1 MDILHIRYF
10 STVYETLNYAQAAEQ
25 LYVSRQALRKVVHTL
40 EREVGQP
47 LFQNVSNH
55 LQATPAAD
63 RLYQISREAVRG
75 FSVLEDGLASMKLA
89 REGILRV
96 GMGHDHGAVFSR
108 SEYEAFHSLPDDRH
122 PVNPARMRFR
132 SGSKDELSRLL
143 LHGDLDYAH
152 VVGCVFDRRLFD
164 CQVARTGRL
173 HLVVHEADPLASK
186 DQVCVAGAHQ
196 EVRLGHV
203 GDVGRGDLDG
213 VDQARV
219 GVHADVRLVAEVPGV
234 ALLALMGL
242 RVPGALPVLG
252 RRGGLDEGRVDDGAP
267 GDRRAALGERGVDLV
282 EDTRAEAS
290 LLEEVPELA
299 QGRLVG
305 RVALPEADE
314 RPDRG
319 RVVALVLAG
328 AVGEVVDHRHQVHA
342 QHRGQGHRG
351 PAGPPRPL
359 LEVERGHEAL
369 EPAPG
374 HRLPQLRQEGAP
386 AGQRGLP
393 LELLVEQGGLAS
405 GHLWPPKGRL
415 LYPAI
420 IPKPQVDIF
429 ICLHCR
435 ALHAVSAGKGLIRVS
450 LDDLARCKVSL
461 PTEGND
467 ITELL
472 TAQARL
478 HGFELDVVR
487 YDPSLHYRL
496 SDAQNGHAACVGY
509 LGTRYPRVAPNT
521 ASIPFAEEF
530 MTWSYCVL
538 AKRGMGDPLVMRYF
552 AGLEIDWDGYIRTLH
567 ASQKQEGRGSSRSL
581 NRSPRLP
588 NGAPPSRWQPAAP
601 PGQRKPSG
609 ARRRP
614 LVG

>member
-47 LFQNVSNH
+47 LFQNVANH

-186 DQVCVAGAHQ
+186 DQVC
-196 EVRLGHV
+196 
-203 GDVGRGDLDG
+203 
-213 VDQARV
+213 
-219 GVHADVRLVAEVPGV
+219 
-234 ALLALMGL
+234 
-242 RVPGALPVLG
+242 
-252 RRGGLDEGRVDDGAP
+252 
-267 GDRRAALGERGVDLV
+267 
-282 EDTRAEAS
+282 
-290 LLEEVPELA
+290 
-299 QGRLVG
+299 
-305 RVALPEADE
+305 
-314 RPDRG
+314 
-319 RVVALVLAG
+319 
-328 AVGEVVDHRHQVHA
+328 
-342 QHRGQGHRG
+342 
-351 PAGPPRPL
+351 
-359 LEVERGHEAL
+359 
-369 EPAPG
+369 
-374 HRLPQLRQEGAP
+374 
-386 AGQRGLP
+386 
-393 LELLVEQGGLAS
+393 
-405 GHLWPPKGRL
+405 
-415 LYPAI
+415 I
-420 IPKPQVDIF
+420 
-429 ICLHCR
+429 
-435 ALHAVSAGKGLIRVS
+435 
-450 LDDLARCKVSL
+450 DDLARCKVSL

-509 LGTRYPRVAPNT
+509 LGTRDPRVAPNT

-567 ASQKQEGRGSSRSL
+567 ASQKQEGRD
-581 NRSPRLP
+581 
-588 NGAPPSRWQPAAP
+588 PAH
-601 PGQRKPSG
+601 R
-609 ARRRP
+609 
-614 LVG
+614 